1 MSLVDTVAFACLIG
15 VSVLLGWLIVLNINE
30 ENSRSSLDYAQREW
44 SKSCSI
50 ASKPWYYAQTLSAS
64 LRLLKRS

>member
-44 SKSCSI
+44 SKLCSI
-50 ASKPWYYAQTLSAS
+50 ASNPWYARTLSAH